1 MKQAPQ
7 QAVVNMYLRGIAE
20 KGSNH
25 RGFLAWHSTGSG
37 KTCTVLGAIE
47 AFWDSGRKIFL
58 ATSKENASNN
68 SIAGYANC
76 ASMFPRFKNMTKN
89 EVANLVARRVEE
101 HRILSFTQLAHLLD
115 LYRGLRDKT
124 RARRSLLQNAVLIMD
139 EVQNLFSPPSGQAN
153 EYRTLLEFLEKPSED
168 NRGLYMVILSG
179 TPGRNEEEIY
189 RLLTMIKGKPVY
201 PESPLEEFRGLCSF
215 VDYAGDT
222 SVYPSKKPD
231 MLHFEI
237 LDHPKEKHYLYS
249 AFNAYGIK
257 YVATILEAEGYKP
270 LRMYGEAPDSEGK
283 RYVMLGSDSVPTTD
297 SALKHVMSVYNS
309 DANAQGQ
316 LLHVVLARKKFNE
329 GLDLKSVRHIH
340 IMEPLLDVNAERQAI
355 ARAVRHCSHL
365 QLDKKEWTV
374 TVHRYITIDG
384 VDDRVTERAHKENE
398 SEGVSI
404 YMEKLRRRP
413 STAVS

>member
-201 PESPLEEFRGLCSF
+201 PESPLRSSE
-215 VDYAGDT
+215 A
-222 SVYPSKKPD
+222 
-231 MLHFEI
+231 FEI

>member
-153 EYRTLLEFLEKPSED
+153 EYRTLLEFLEKPTED

-222 SVYPSKKPD
+222 SVYPSKNRTCCTSSK
-231 MLHFEI
+231 
-237 LDHPKEKHYLYS
+237 
-249 AFNAYGIK
+249 
-257 YVATILEAEGYKP
+257 
-270 LRMYGEAPDSEGK
+270 
-283 RYVMLGSDSVPTTD
+283 
-297 SALKHVMSVYNS
+297 
-309 DANAQGQ
+309 
-316 LLHVVLARKKFNE
+316 
-329 GLDLKSVRHIH
+329 
-340 IMEPLLDVNAERQAI
+340 
-355 ARAVRHCSHL
+355 
-365 QLDKKEWTV
+365 
-374 TVHRYITIDG
+374 
-384 VDDRVTERAHKENE
+384 
-398 SEGVSI
+398 
-404 YMEKLRRRP
+404 
-413 STAVS
+413 